1 MHLLRP
7 GEASQ
12 VLDAKGGASLGLEV
26 RKATKD
32 MMEVFSMKGMFVL
45 EATYIIYILYFHFI
59 CISIVAAQ

>member
-1 MHLLRP
+1 M
-7 GEASQ
+7 
-12 VLDAKGGASLGLEV
+12 EV